1 MPTGKPQGS
10 ALHRPGM
17 VCLPLPSPRVMGRE
31 VWGGTSAPRWGS
43 VWVAM
48 PGGAGEWLRGS
59 ACLGTGG
66 GELCNRVIVRLSV
79 SGFRQE
85 ILLWSILWVSPVP
98 ADGWDLLGSGMC
110 CLWLRGRGA
119 AAPQLCAALQLLL
132 ASFRQ
137 Y

>member
-1 MPTGKPQGS
+1 MVLS
-10 ALHRPGM
+10 AFAF
-17 VCLPLPSPRVMGRE
+17 SKS
-31 VWGGTSAPRWGS
+31 GGVEELGGISAPKWGS

-48 PGGAGEWLRGS
+48 PGGAGEWHHGS
-59 ACLGTGG
+59 ACLGSGD
-66 GELCNRVIVRLSV
+66 GELCNRAMVQLSA

-85 ILLWSILWVSPVP
+85 FLLWSILRVSPVP

-110 CLWLRGRGA
+110 CLRLRGRGA

-137 Y
+137 C